1 MDLLNIECFD
11 VFDLHDVAVDY
22 ETFLFIWP
30 DIRLFS
36 WSLKYRCLLNWMSV
50 VAPFK
55 QNLPHINST
64 LLRRTHK
71 TVTLA
76 FHKSRVFRPR
86 VSVSGYNTIHPV
98 DSLLISFMTQFYL
111 IVVFYICRFVKDH
124 FLLVYFSKSM
134 FVVIYSLKRHSNSP
148 TLLHVNTLL
157 HILVHKKSMNT
168 TSFYLL
174 WQKGIFI

>member
-1 MDLLNIECFD
+1 
-11 VFDLHDVAVDY
+11 
-22 ETFLFIWP
+22 
-30 DIRLFS
+30 
-36 WSLKYRCLLNWMSV
+36 MSV
-50 VAPFK
+50 VAPLK

-64 LLRRTHK
+64 LLRRTH
-71 TVTLA
+71 TTLTLA

-86 VSVSGYNTIHPV
+86 VSVSGHYTIHPV
-98 DSLLISFMTQFYL
+98 DSLLISFMTRFYF
-111 IVVFYICRFVKDH
+111 IVFFFYSCRFVKDH

-134 FVVIYSLKRHSNSP
+134 FVVIYSLKWHSNSP

-174 WQKGIFI
+174 RQKGIFIKTTSVLHCQKAKLVQISFYFILHTFLPVK

>member
-1 MDLLNIECFD
+1 
-11 VFDLHDVAVDY
+11 
-22 ETFLFIWP
+22 
-30 DIRLFS
+30 
-36 WSLKYRCLLNWMSV
+36 MSV

-55 QNLPHINST
+55 QNLPQINST

-71 TVTLA
+71 TLTLA

-86 VSVSGYNTIHPV
+86 VSVSGHYTIHPV
-98 DSLLISFMTQFYL
+98 DSLLISFMTRFYF
-111 IVVFYICRFVKDH
+111 IVFCYICRFVKDH

-157 HILVHKKSMNT
+157 HILVHKKIYEYYLILST
-168 TSFYLL
+168 VTEGHFYIDNIRFALS
-174 WQKGIFI
+174 KS